1 MGQSYFEEGS
11 GLVYLEGLE
20 CAGNESALLEC
31 PKDEDVE
38 IGLTQCDHSRDVGMR
53 CYGMRLN
60 PKTLII
66 LSDNCF

>member
-11 GLVYLEGLE
+11 GLVYLESLE
-20 CAGNESALLEC
+20 CAGNESTLLEC

-60 PKTLII
+60 P
-66 LSDNCF
+66 